1 MLWPLPQILDII
13 PEEQNNKKIIAILP
27 EPDSVPAEV
36 PLNLWATSLTG
47 ITRGKAEISMS

>member
-1 MLWPLPQILDII
+1 MLWPLSQILDII

-27 EPDSVPAEV
+27 ESDSVPAEV

-47 ITRGKAEISMS
+47 ITKGKAEISMR